1 MNSKSVCMLT
11 QEYKK
16 GGTWVYCSRLAE
28 ALVKLGKWE
37 SHIICALR
45 KGKSGQKVD
54 EYPFNLQLVE
64 TSKSKFLYSR
74 SYWKKSRKEVD
85 IIKPTIVHGN
95 MNLLASK
102 GIKNEYPIVETIHTT
117 FTREKRGIQGESFSS
132 LNWVEKRLFF
142 AFPWLKKIEKKLLQ
156 RANHLIAVS
165 DVIKDELIQHY
176 QIEESKITVISNGV
190 DTTNIH
196 YTDQKTYE
204 KEGDDLVLGYMGRL
218 MVAKGTRLLF
228 PILSK
233 VKEQVPQV
241 KLLLAGDFSN
251 ATKKIDFLTKK
262 YNLSKNIEVIDY
274 IHGDSK
280 KSSFYSSL
288 DIFLLPSSHEAM
300 NLTLLEAL
308 ACQTPIVSTSEAVT
322 FENDNTINICK
333 RTVNGFAEKIIELYN
348 NPKKI
353 IEIRKKSKEIAL
365 RYSWKNTAIATQ
377 TIYEKILD

>member
-1 MNSKSVCMLT
+1 
-11 QEYKK
+11 
-16 GGTWVYCSRLAE
+16 
-28 ALVKLGKWE
+28 
-37 SHIICALR
+37 
-45 KGKSGQKVD
+45 
-54 EYPFNLQLVE
+54 
-64 TSKSKFLYSR
+64 
-74 SYWKKSRKEVD
+74 
-85 IIKPTIVHGN
+85 

-165 DVIKDELIQHY
+165 DVIKNELIQHY
-176 QIEESKITVISNGV
+176 QIEENKITVISNGV
-190 DTTNIH
+190 DATNIH

-233 VKEQVPQV
+233 VKEQVPKV

-251 ATKKIDFLTKK
+251 DTKEIDFLIEK

-274 IHGDSK
+274 VHGDSK

-308 ACQTPIVSTSEAVT
+308 ACQIPIVSTPEAVT
-322 FENDNTINICK
+322 FEHDNTINICK
-333 RTVNGFAEKIIELYN
+333 RTVNSFAEKIVELYN

-365 RYSWKNTAIATQ
+365 RYSWKNTAVATQ
-377 TIYEKILD
+377 TIYEKILG